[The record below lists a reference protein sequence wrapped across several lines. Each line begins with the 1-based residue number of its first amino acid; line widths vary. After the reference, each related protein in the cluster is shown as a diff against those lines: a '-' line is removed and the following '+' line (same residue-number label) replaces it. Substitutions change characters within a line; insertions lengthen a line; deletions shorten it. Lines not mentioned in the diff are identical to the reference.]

1 MGVVAVAGWWCP
13 VRHGVVWEDGEGR
26 RVMVVVMVVAE
37 WAGDA
42 WARERDRV
50 EVDGLERVCLVV
62 LVLVLVVHAHRTQAV
77 LVLWTRVRR
86 AGRQ

>member
-1 MGVVAVAGWWCP
+1 MDVVAVAGRWCP
-13 VRHGVVWEDGEGR
+13 VRHGVVWEDGEDR
-26 RVMVVVMVVAE
+26 QVMVVVMVVTE

-62 LVLVLVVHAHRTQAV
+62 VVVHAHRAQAV
-77 LVLWTRVRR
+77 LELRTWVRR

>member
-1 MGVVAVAGWWCP
+1 
-13 VRHGVVWEDGEGR
+13 
-26 RVMVVVMVVAE
+26 MVVVMVVAE

-42 WARERDRV
+42 WARERDGV

-62 LVLVLVVHAHRTQAV
+62 VVVMHAHRAQAV

>member
-1 MGVVAVAGWWCP
+1 M
-13 VRHGVVWEDGEGR
+13 
-26 RVMVVVMVVAE
+26 VVMVVAE
-37 WAGDA
+37 RAGDA

-62 LVLVLVVHAHRTQAV
+62 LVLVLVLVVHAHRTQAV